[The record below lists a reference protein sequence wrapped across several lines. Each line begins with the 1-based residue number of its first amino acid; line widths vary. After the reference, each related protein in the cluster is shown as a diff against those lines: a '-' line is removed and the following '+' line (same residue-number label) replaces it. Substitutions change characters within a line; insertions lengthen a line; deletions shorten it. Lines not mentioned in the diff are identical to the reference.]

1 MKANLWNW
9 CIQFIKASLILLG
22 ILIVAWVGLCLVFR
36 DTCCDNDEE
45 EPTML
50 ATAVPSPA
58 PIAIVKAFP

>member
-1 MKANLWNW
+1 MKAKLWSW
-9 CIQFIKASLILLG
+9 YIRFIKAILILMG

-45 EPTML
+45 ESMML
-50 ATAVPSPA
+50 ATPVPSPA